1 MKQVAPLYGDFLTMC
16 WWEAF
21 CSYFLLLTFGQST
34 DVCPGRWSSTLM
46 KRLLLICRELPIVSY
61 QHPSWTLKLTF
72 YEDVIPDTIWRYRW
86 FHVKQARD
94 DRDQTLPQSLTIGEH
109 SWGQY
114 ITLVEFSNSW
124 AACGILSTLNMWC
137 NKFDSLICS
146 FGL

>member
-1 MKQVAPLYGDFLTMC
+1 
-16 WWEAF
+16 
-21 CSYFLLLTFGQST
+21 
-34 DVCPGRWSSTLM
+34 M

-109 SWGQY
+109 S
-114 ITLVEFSNSW
+114 
-124 AACGILSTLNMWC
+124 
-137 NKFDSLICS
+137 
-146 FGL
+146 